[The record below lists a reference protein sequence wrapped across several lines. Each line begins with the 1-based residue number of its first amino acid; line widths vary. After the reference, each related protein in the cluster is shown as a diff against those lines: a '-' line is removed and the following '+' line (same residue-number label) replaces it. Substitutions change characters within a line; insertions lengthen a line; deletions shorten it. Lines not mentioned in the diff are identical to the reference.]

1 MIHIHVE
8 WFNRIITDD
17 YVALYIMMERN
28 IPIGQIGLNIDGN
41 EAEISYSISANFR
54 GKGYGR
60 KILQLMAD
68 EVQRNFHH
76 STSLISKAKSDNI
89 SSIKL
94 FENYGFYIK
103 YVSYT
108 MKINEWP
115 TGCFFINSGL
125 K

>member
-108 MKINEWP
+108 MKINEWQ
-115 TGCFFINSGL
+115 TGWFFINLGL